1 VGGNLK
7 PRPPVAAASQVSNAV
22 RASGSS
28 LASPRVPLRSSPS
41 AVRRTGADAPATPVD
56 PAAHSGGGAVADA
69 PEVLRMAASLAFYFL
84 YRFRS
89 LERVVP
95 GHRGSRAVGPV
106 PWAAGVGMGVAL
118 VVTGVL
124 LWLALASA
132 TTTSAK

>member
-1 VGGNLK
+1 
-7 PRPPVAAASQVSNAV
+7 
-22 RASGSS
+22 
-28 LASPRVPLRSSPS
+28 VPLRSSPS

-69 PEVLRMAASLAFYFL
+69 PEVLRMPGPAVLAVAFGWAAVPLSLTGPPGLLAASLAFYFL

>member
-1 VGGNLK
+1 MPGPAVLA
-7 PRPPVAAASQVSNAV
+7 VAFGWAA
-22 RASGSS
+22 
-28 LASPRVPLRSSPS
+28 VPLSL
-41 AVRRTGADAPATPVD
+41 TGPP
-56 PAAHSGGGAVADA
+56 G
-69 PEVLRMAASLAFYFL
+69 LLAASLAFYFL